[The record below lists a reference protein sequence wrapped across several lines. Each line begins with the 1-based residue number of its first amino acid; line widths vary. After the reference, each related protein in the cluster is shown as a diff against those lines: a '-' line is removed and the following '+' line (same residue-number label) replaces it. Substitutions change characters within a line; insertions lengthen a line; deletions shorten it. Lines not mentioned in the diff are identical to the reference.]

1 MDCHGLK
8 RELAVVDDLN
18 VFVHL
23 GSGFGANRWRKRY
36 EGDLIPGVN
45 EPLPYGY
52 YRAEGDG
59 VRIVYSEDREE
70 SRLVEFLRKLL
81 CRVVGFDL
89 IHAWRNRLGLLN
101 ADIIWTHTEREHLAV
116 ILLLMV
122 SRPTK
127 KPQIIAQCI
136 WLFDQWP
143 GFSRVRRRLC
153 TWLLSR
159 ADLVTTHS
167 PDNLQIAR
175 SLLANTRTDLVLFGI
190 NADSMRPPHNTP
202 CHQPIRIAALG
213 NDMHRDWETLLRA
226 FAGKPFF
233 ELRIASPKLACHT
246 AGTQANVVVKAAVNR
261 KDVEELYAWAD
272 LIAVPL
278 KANLHGSGIS
288 VILEATLAGRPV
300 ISTDT
305 GGLRAYFSDHEV
317 CYVPIG
323 DAIAMQRSAIALAQ
337 QNRQRVEQVRLAQ
350 RRVLEAGL
358 TSEAYAMRHRDLS
371 FDLLRNKMATAPFT
385 RAPRGNPIQDRSGD
399 QTQLS

>member
-1 MDCHGLK
+1 MAEMHSQAAAWTVYGLK
-8 RELAVVDDLN
+8 NESGVADELN

-23 GSGFGANRWRKRY
+23 GAGFGANHWRKRF

-52 YRAEGDG
+52 YRAGGDG

-70 SRLVEFLRKLL
+70 GRLAEFLRRLL
-81 CRVVGFDL
+81 CRVAGFDL
-89 IHAWRNRLGLLN
+89 IHAWRNRSGLLDS
-101 ADIIWTHTEREHLAV
+101 DIVWTHTEREHLAV
-116 ILLLMV
+116 ILLFLV
-122 SRPTK
+122 SRTSK

-143 GFSRVRRRLC
+143 GFSRLRRRLFA
-153 TWLLSR
+153 WLLSR
-159 ADLVTTHS
+159 ADVVTTHS
-167 PDNLQIAR
+167 PENLRIAR
-175 SLLANTRTDLVLFGI
+175 GLLANTRTDLVLFGI
-190 NADSMRPPHNTP
+190 NADAIRPPDCTP

-226 FAGKPFF
+226 FAGKASF
-233 ELRIASPKLACHT
+233 ELRIASPKLTDYSAEN
-246 AGTQANVVVKAAVNR
+246 QRNVHIKPATSR

-272 LIAVPL
+272 IITVPL
-278 KANLHGSGIS
+278 KPNLHSSGIS

-300 ISTDT
+300 ISSDT

-323 DAIAMQRSAIALAQ
+323 DAVAMQRSAIALAQ
-337 QNRQRVEQVRLAQ
+337 RNKQRVEQVQLAQ

-358 TSEAYAMRHRDLS
+358 TSEAYAMRHRALS
-371 FDLLRNKMATAPFT
+371 FDLVS
-385 RAPRGNPIQDRSGD
+385 Q
-399 QTQLS
+399 